1 MDLLCQIKA
10 RVVIQTVTTMENL
23 PFLSKS
29 DQPSQSRNG
38 PPSESEWPI
47 QDPPRPMFHS
57 EPQKDPL
64 EFLKNTNPVGLILLG
79 IVIGVLIVSMRPI
92 IVQK

>member
-1 MDLLCQIKA
+1 
-10 RVVIQTVTTMENL
+10 MENL

-38 PPSESEWPI
+38 PPSENEWPV
-47 QDPPRPMFHS
+47 Q
-57 EPQKDPL
+57 EPQRIFQRDIESPKDPL

-92 IVQK
+92 VINGAK